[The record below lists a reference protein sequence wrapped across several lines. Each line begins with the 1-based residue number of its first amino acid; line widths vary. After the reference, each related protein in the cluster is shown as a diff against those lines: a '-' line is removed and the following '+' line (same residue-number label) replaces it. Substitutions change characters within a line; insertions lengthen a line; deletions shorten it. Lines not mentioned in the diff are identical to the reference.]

1 MGIAWS
7 DEYGFAQAR
16 TVSRREVGL
25 KADGDKRH
33 GIQSV
38 GIGLRVL
45 DVLAAQEGAQPLGV
59 IAQAADLSPSQ
70 AHRYLASLVAAGMA
84 SQNTQSGAYD
94 LGPAA
99 LRLGL
104 GALARIDAFQEAS
117 QAITTFANETGRTV
131 QMASLGPS
139 GPIVVRWAMGS
150 PPVATSLMVGSSLP
164 LLRSATGHVFLAF
177 RPETHTRHLIERET
191 AESRGLEPVDVEG
204 LRQRVRAEGYSA
216 ISGSL
221 IPGLRAT
228 AVPIFDLQEEAVM
241 TATVLAT
248 AAFKPEYD
256 DAVREQLIAVCDG
269 VTAAIGGRRP
279 SVQAVDS

>member
-1 MGIAWS
+1 MTK
-7 DEYGFAQAR
+7 ETTKRR
-16 TVSRREVGL
+16 T
-25 KADGDKRH
+25 

-45 DVLAAQEGAQPLGV
+45 DALASHEEPQALGA
-59 IAQAADLSPSQ
+59 IAAASGLSASQ

-84 SQNTQSGAYD
+84 RQDAGSGRYD

-104 GALARIDAFQEAS
+104 GALTRVDAFHAANL
-117 QAITTFANETGRTV
+117 AITGFAHETGRTV
-131 QMASLGPS
+131 QMAALGPT

-177 RPETHTRHLIERET
+177 RPENHTRHLIERET
-191 AESRGLEPVDVEG
+191 AESRGLEPVDVEAI
-204 LRQRVRAEGYSA
+204 RARVRADGYSA
-216 ISGSL
+216 VSGSL
-221 IPGLRAT
+221 IPGLRAA

-248 AAFKPEYD
+248 SAFKPEHD
-256 DAVREQLIAVCDG
+256 DAVLKQLIAVCDG
-269 VTAAIGGRRP
+269 VSASIGGRRP
-279 SVQAVDS
+279 AP

>member
-1 MGIAWS
+1 MTVAAESAYASGDRA
-7 DEYGFAQAR
+7 GFAPGPGAGAK
-16 TVSRREVGL
+16 V
-25 KADGDKRH
+25 ADSSEKRH

-45 DVLAAQEGAQPLGV
+45 DVLATQDAAQPLGA
-59 IAQAADLSPSQ
+59 IALASDLSPSQ

-84 SQNTQSGAYD
+84 RQDAGSGRYD

-104 GALARIDAFQEAS
+104 GALSRVDAFQEAN
-117 QAITTFANETGRTV
+117 QRIMDFVHETGRTV

-150 PPVATSLMVGSSLP
+150 PPVSTSLMVGSPLP

-177 RPETHTRHLIERET
+177 RPDNHTRHMVERET
-191 AESRGLEPVDVEG
+191 AEARGLTPVDVEG
-204 LRQRVRAEGYSA
+204 LRRCVRADGYSA
-216 ISGSL
+216 ISGTL

-228 AVPIFDLQEEAVM
+228 AVPIFDLQEEATM

-248 AAFKPEYD
+248 EAFRAERD
-256 DAVREQLIAVCDG
+256 EAVRERLIQVCDEI
-269 VTAAIGGRRP
+269 TAAIGGRRP
-279 SVQAVDS
+279 RT

>member
-1 MGIAWS
+1 MTDS
-7 DEYGFAQAR
+7 E
-16 TVSRREVGL
+16 RRQ
-25 KADGDKRH
+25 

-45 DVLAAQEGAQPLGV
+45 DVLAAQDSAQPLGA
-59 IAQAADLSPSQ
+59 IAVASDLSPSQ

-84 SQNTQSGAYD
+84 RQDAATGRYD

-104 GALARIDAFQEAS
+104 GALARVDAFHEANL
-117 QAITTFANETGRTV
+117 AITEFTQETGRTV
-131 QMASLGPS
+131 QMASLGPN

-150 PPVATSLMVGSSLP
+150 PPVATSLLVGSALP

-177 RPETHTRHLIERET
+177 RPDSHTRHMVRRET
-191 AESRGLEPVDVEG
+191 AESRGLEPVDVDA
-204 LRQRVRAEGYSA
+204 LRTRVRGAGFSSV
-216 ISGSL
+216 SGSL

-248 AAFKPEYD
+248 SAFKPEHD
-256 DAVREQLIAVCDG
+256 DAVRERLIEVCEG

-279 SVQAVDS
+279 A

>member
-1 MGIAWS
+1 MGDGALNDDTES
-7 DEYGFAQAR
+7 DGEGGGKRR
-16 TVSRREVGL
+16 T
-25 KADGDKRH
+25 

-45 DVLAAQEGAQPLGV
+45 DALASSGQAQTLSA
-59 IAQAADLSPSQ
+59 IAAASDLSASQ

-84 SQNTQSGAYD
+84 RQEAASGRYD

-104 GALARIDAFQEAS
+104 GALTRIDAFHEANL
-117 QAITTFANETGRTV
+117 AITEFTRETGRTV

-150 PPVATSLMVGSSLP
+150 PPVATSLMVGSALP

-177 RPETHTRHLIERET
+177 RPDSHTRHMIELET
-191 AESRGLEPVDVEG
+191 AEDRGLEPIDVEA
-204 LRQRVRAEGYSA
+204 LRTRVRRDGYSSV
-216 ISGSL
+216 SGSV

-228 AVPIFDLQEEAVM
+228 AVPIFDLQEEVVM

-248 AAFKPEYD
+248 SAFKPEHD
-256 DAVREQLIAVCDG
+256 PDMRERLIAVCDG

-279 SVQAVDS
+279 AI

>member
-1 MGIAWS
+1 MAES
-7 DEYGFAQAR
+7 E
-16 TVSRREVGL
+16 RRQ
-25 KADGDKRH
+25 

-59 IAQAADLSPSQ
+59 IALAADLSPSQ

-84 SQNTQSGAYD
+84 RQEAASGHYD

-104 GALARIDAFQEAS
+104 GALTRIDAFHEANL
-117 QAITTFANETGRTV
+117 AITEFARETGRTV
-131 QMASLGPS
+131 QMASLGPT

-150 PPVATSLMVGSSLP
+150 PPVATSLMVGSALP

-177 RPETHTRHLIERET
+177 RHDSHTRHLIARET
-191 AESRGLEPVDVEG
+191 AEDRGLEPVDVEG
-204 LRQRVRAEGYSA
+204 LRKRVRADGYSA
-216 ISGSL
+216 VSGSL

-248 AAFKPEYD
+248 SAFKPELD
-256 DAVREQLIAVCDG
+256 DSVRDQLIAVCDR

-279 SVQAVDS
+279 VL